1 MAFKK
6 GMTAYNF
13 DDLTGKTFNRLTVI
27 KRVYRNNSKKVYWKC
42 RCVCGKET
50 TVESSKLK
58 GGYTKSCGCLNNEN
72 RNRHINELTTHNM
85 SNSKLFEVWC
95 SMRRRCENRKDKA
108 YKWYGAKG
116 VKVCD
121 EWQGEGGFQNFYNW
135 SIKNGYKENLSIDR
149 IDFNGNYEPSNCRW
163 ITQKEQ
169 CNNTSRNIYIDY
181 RGERKT
187 LSELCEMY
195 NLKYGIMHHRICD
208 LELPFEIAMN
218 LKGFCRVHY
227 KGKETDLRQI
237 SRDEKI
243 EYKTLLKEV
252 LVNKRDAIE
261 QIILDCGGKNICTNG
276 LNR

>member
-195 NLKYGIMHHRICD
+195 NLI
-208 LELPFEIAMN
+208 
-218 LKGFCRVHY
+218 
-227 KGKETDLRQI
+227 
-237 SRDEKI
+237 
-243 EYKTLLKEV
+243 
-252 LVNKRDAIE
+252 
-261 QIILDCGGKNICTNG
+261 
-276 LNR
+276 

>member
-13 DDLTGKTFNRLTVI
+13 NDLTGKTFNRLTVI
-27 KRVYRNNSKKVYWKC
+27 ERVHKENNKRTFWKC
-42 RCVCGKET
+42 RCACGKEVI
-50 TVESSKLK
+50 VESSKIK
-58 GGYTKSCGCLNNEN
+58 SGHTKSCGCLNEEKQKQ
-72 RNRHINELTTHNM
+72 HVEELTTHNM
-85 SNSKLFEVWC
+85 SNTKLFDVWC
-95 SMRRRCENRKDKA
+95 SMRSRCENRKNKS

-116 VKVCD
+116 VRVFD
-121 EWQGEGGFQNFYNW
+121 EWIGKDGFQNFYNW
-135 SIKNGYKENLSIDR
+135 SIKNGYKDGLSIDR
-149 IDFNGNYEPSNCRW
+149 IDFNGNYEPLNCRW
-163 ITQKEQ
+163 TTPKKQ

-218 LKGFCRVHY
+218 LSGFCRVHY

-252 LVNKRDAIE
+252 LVNKRDDIE
-261 QIILDCGGKNICTNG
+261 QIILDYGGKTHA
-276 LNR
+276 